1 MRRESH
7 LEFCKNCGV
16 WFMTAPKLK
25 RYCSE
30 TCRKE
35 MRGYQRKIYLQQ
47 RKEKDRTKEKHL
59 TNIRRRS
66 TAKLADNKGKPYTK
80 KEIDKILAKN
90 RKRKWKFS
98 STELALEFGR
108 SVSSI
113 QQIRLRRKDRK

>member
-1 MRRESH
+1 MRRQSH
-7 LEFCKNCGV
+7 LEFCKNCGSE
-16 WFMTAPKLK
+16 FLTTPKLK

-47 RKEKDRTKEKHL
+47 RKETDRTKDKHL
-59 TNIRRRS
+59 NNIRRRS
-66 TAKLADNKGKPYTK
+66 TTKLANNKGKPYS
-80 KEIDKILAKN
+80 EVELDKILAKN
-90 RKRKWKFS
+90 RRRKWKYS

-113 QQIRLRRKDRK
+113 QQVRLRRKTT